1 MGGGCAGAGS
11 GRLSASAFFEDLM
24 KEDTII
30 YSYDVAKSPESLEMP
45 NLGPV
50 QALFMHEL
58 AFDLFKR
65 YFPVYLLKVS

>member
-1 MGGGCAGAGS
+1 VAVLVKLVLALG
-11 GRLSASAFFEDLM
+11 FTIEDLM

-45 NLGPV
+45 SLGRV

-58 AFDLFKR
+58 AFDLFSR
-65 YFPVYLLKVS
+65 YFPVYLWKVS

>member
-1 MGGGCAGAGS
+1 VGCAGETGS
-11 GRLSASAFFEDLM
+11 GRLSASPFFEDLM

-45 NLGPV
+45 SLGRV

-58 AFDLFKR
+58 AFDLFSR
-65 YFPVYLLKVS
+65 YFPVYLWKVS